1 MEKSLSVP
9 TATSFREVPARLL
22 EVNRSVINGYLGR
35 TRGGKVS
42 FTHIIGYAVVR
53 AIADGAALH
62 EWRAGGDGQATWQA
76 APGQR
81 WCAVEIRGADGNMLA
96 LSNPIFCAASA

>member
-1 MEKSLSVP
+1 M
-9 TATSFREVPARLL
+9 
-22 EVNRSVINGYLGR
+22 
-35 TRGGKVS
+35 
-42 FTHIIGYAVVR
+42 R